1 MNEQTRTGVV
11 DLLHREV
18 VPAGAVQET
27 LAIALAAARAARAIG
42 GEVERVRV
50 WADPV
55 LFKMAYSLT
64 IPGTG
69 ETGILMAAALGAVA
83 GKPAGELKNVLAAAT
98 AEDIET
104 AHALVS
110 RGAVEVQ
117 SWAWM
122 EYPFV
127 RVSVASNEGEALAVT
142 RGSFENVSLVLA
154 NDVTVMRAD
163 EKTRKPQGFEPVDIL
178 SVEELV
184 SVVRGIRMDDIAF
197 LLDAAHMNLRLAT
210 IGMTGAKE
218 GGIARG
224 MLTMRQN
231 GTLAKDLRTEVEL
244 HVIAAE
250 EARVMSEGPVMTLA
264 GSGSH
269 GIAATL
275 PVAVV
280 AGDDAADDER
290 LARAL
295 ALSFLIT
302 LKVKSAT
309 GRLTALCGC
318 AVASATGSAAGL
330 VLLKGGTDEQV
341 GYAIRN
347 IAADIPGMV
356 CDGLSAGCALKA
368 STGAG
373 AAVRA
378 AFLALGD
385 VVVPADTG
393 ISFGDPN
400 RAIATIGRLAREGM
414 APSDIV
420 LADAMTDGL
429 SERG

>member
-1 MNEQTRTGVV
+1 MEESNRSGVL

-27 LAIALAAARAARAIG
+27 LAIALAAAHAARAVG

-55 LFKMAYSLT
+55 LFKMAYSLVV
-64 IPGTG
+64 PGTG
-69 ETGILMAAALGAVA
+69 ETGILIAAALGAVA
-83 GKPAGELKNVLAAAT
+83 GEPDRGLKNVLAAAT
-98 AEDIET
+98 PEDIE
-104 AHALVS
+104 AARALVA

-117 SWAWM
+117 SWVWM

-127 RVSVASNEGEALAVT
+127 RVSVTSSEGEALAVT
-142 RGSFENVSLVLA
+142 RGSFDNVSLVVV
-154 NDVTVMRAD
+154 NDMTVMRAD
-163 EKTRKPQGFEPVDIL
+163 EKTRKPQGFEPVDRL
-178 SVEELV
+178 SVEDLV
-184 SVVRGIRMDDIAF
+184 AVVRNIRIDDIAF
-197 LLDAAHMNLRLAT
+197 LLEAAHMNLRLASV
-210 IGMTGAKE
+210 GMTGAKE

-224 MLTMRQN
+224 MLRMRQD
-231 GTLAKDLRTEVEL
+231 GTLAKDLRTEVEV

-250 EARVMSEGPVMTLA
+250 EARVVSEGPVMTLA

-275 PVAVV
+275 PVAL
-280 AGDDAADDER
+280 AASEGDMGDER
-290 LARAL
+290 LARSL

-318 AVASATGSAAGL
+318 AVAAATGSAAGL

-356 CDGLSAGCALKA
+356 CDGMSTGCALKA

-378 AFLALGD
+378 ALLALGG

-393 ISFGDPN
+393 ISHGDPN
-400 RAIATIGRLAREGM
+400 RAIATIGRVAREGM
-414 APSDIV
+414 APVDVV
-420 LADAMTDGL
+420 LADAMAGGL
-429 SERG
+429 